1 METTLDTITAPNAY
15 VRATE
20 TAQYVR
26 SQLPEALQNPKVAIV
41 CGSGLG
47 GLAETIEPEP
57 KVELAYG
64 TVPNF
69 PKSTV
74 QGHAGK
80 FVFGQIG
87 PQKTPVAL
95 LVGRAHFYEGH
106 TMDLVTFATRVCKL
120 LGVETMIVTN
130 AAGGLNQNYRVGD
143 IVCLNDHLNM
153 AGLVGIHPLRG
164 PNIEEFGVRFPPLS
178 DAYDLDLR
186 RRTHKAWVRLGLD
199 QQQRRLHE
207 GVYAFVAGPTYETRS
222 ECRMLSMLG
231 ADVVGMSTVPEII
244 VARHAGIRILAFSL
258 VTNVAVLEAGSRGN
272 DAEVQAMSKTE
283 LTEYLSKGKANHEE
297 VLEAG
302 REAAKDMQALVKQIL
317 SDLHDD

>member
-1 METTLDTITAPNAY
+1 MHETLDSLSAPNAY
-15 VRATE
+15 TRATE

-26 SQLPEALQNPKVAIV
+26 SQLPACLQSPKLAIV

-47 GLAETIEPEP
+47 GLADTIEPEP
-57 KVELAYG
+57 KIELAYG
-64 TVPNF
+64 TIPNF
-69 PKSTV
+69 PQSTV

-87 PQKTPVAL
+87 PQKMPVAL

-106 TMDLVTFATRVCKL
+106 TMDLVTFATRVCKV
-120 LGVETMIVTN
+120 LGVETIIVTN

-143 IVCLNDHLNM
+143 IHLNL

-186 RRTHKAWVRLGLD
+186 RRTHRAWVKLGLD

-207 GVYAFVAGPTYETRS
+207 GVYAFVAGPTYETRA
-222 ECRMLSMLG
+222 ECRMLNMLG

-244 VARHAGIRILAFSL
+244 VARHAGIRVLAFSL

-272 DAEVQAMSKTE
+272 DAEIQTMSRAE
-283 LTEYLSKGKANHEE
+283 LTAHLSQGKANHEE
-297 VLEAG
+297 VLDAG

-317 SDLHDD
+317 SDLHEE